1 MITTW
6 SPTRVLLV
14 DDIEEN
20 LIALEALVRRVG
32 VEVST
37 ARSARDALELCLVN
51 DYALALLD
59 VNMPDMDGVQLAE
72 LMRGSTRTKNI
83 PIIFVTAAYEPQR
96 VFQGY
101 DAGAVD
107 FLFKPVDPRIL
118 HHKIATFVALY
129 EQKQQLAGQLDQMER
144 LHAQLS
150 ESMRMHETFV
160 ASLNHDL
167 RAPLHT
173 ISVGLSMLENLPGAE
188 EREVVR
194 RVEAAADRMNSMID
208 QLYDLART
216 RIGSGLALDLAP
228 ADLQEVMTGVVQEAD
243 LRRGTQKLELAV
255 AGETRGTWDVS
266 RLSRMA
272 ANLISNG
279 LTHGDKNG
287 TITVAVDGGLPDTVT
302 LSVTNPGTIPSELL
316 PQIFEP
322 FRRGKRSKHGL
333 GLGLYIVNQIASAH
347 GGTVNVTS
355 EAGITR
361 FLVTLPRLTEPTAA
375 T

>member
-228 ADLQEVMTGVVQEAD
+228 ADLHEVMTGVVQEAD